1 MALGDIGTYEG
12 YVYSVALA
20 SGVMAAG
27 LAAGSPIY
35 SFRNASAKPIRLL
48 TVEFNAAVGAT
59 PFTANSALFELVR
72 ALSWTVADSGGAA
85 ATLTG
90 NAGSHRSSQGK
101 SVIAGSDIRIATTA
115 TLTAGT
121 RVLDSVAHRNIVGAA
136 SATAGTPIIQDVP
149 LYIDWASYGIPL
161 VLGVNEGFIIRA
173 TVPVVGTWAF
183 GVNAVWGEVS
193 S

>member
-59 PFTANSALFELVR
+59 GFTANTALFELVR
-72 ALSWTVADSGGAA
+72 ATAWTIADSGGAA

-101 SVIAGSDIRIATTA
+101 SVIAGSDVRIATTA

-136 SATAGTPIIQDVP
+136 GSAGTPIIQDVP

-173 TVPVVGTWAF
+173 SVPVTGTWGF